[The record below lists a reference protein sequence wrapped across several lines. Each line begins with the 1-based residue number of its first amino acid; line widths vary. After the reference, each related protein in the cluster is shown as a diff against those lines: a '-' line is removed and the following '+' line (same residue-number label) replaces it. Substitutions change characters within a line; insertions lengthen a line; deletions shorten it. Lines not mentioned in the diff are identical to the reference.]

1 MGKAANIFFRLTD
14 AVTEKVGRAISLIA
28 LPIML
33 IIAIEV
39 VSRYVFNSPTRWG
52 WQTTT
57 HLFGVLALFGGA
69 YALLH
74 GRHIRIEVFYE
85 RFGSKLKLV
94 SRLLTAIL
102 FFIFIGLLVWQGY
115 LMAEISVRGRE
126 VIRGIIHFPVY
137 PLKILI
143 PVAALLFLLQGIAN
157 LLRGKI

>member
-1 MGKAANIFFRLTD
+1 MGKKGNIFFRLTD
-14 AVTEKVGRAISLIA
+14 TVTEKVGRAIGLIA

-52 WQTTT
+52 WQVITD
-57 HLFGVLALFGGA
+57 LFGVLALFGGA

-74 GRHIRIEVFYE
+74 GRHIRVEIFYE
-85 RFGSKLKLV
+85 HFGSKLKLV
-94 SRLLTAIL
+94 SNLLTAIS
-102 FFIFIGLLVWQGY
+102 FFIFIGLLMWQGY
-115 LMAEISVRGRE
+115 LMAEISVRSRE

-143 PVAALLFLLQGIAN
+143 PVAAFLFLLQGIAN